1 MGDERPLVPI
11 FTDGCALLHSEKGVY
26 SSGEAVYGLGMSRT
40 GAPTAE
46 TFRGLAAAEL
56 DRRAEG
62 IAKMATLIRAIEIA
76 TKAHAE
82 QVDKAGEPYILHPL
96 RLMLRMATEAERITA
111 VLHDVVEDSGFTLD
125 DLIAEGFA
133 REIVHAVDALSKR
146 EGEDY
151 MQFVRRASEDPIARR
166 VKRADLEDN
175 LNLTRIRKLTDRDL
189 ERVLRYHRALEI
201 LAEWEPQ

>member
-1 MGDERPLVPI
+1 
-11 FTDGCALLHSEKGVY
+11 
-26 SSGEAVYGLGMSRT
+26 
-40 GAPTAE
+40 
-46 TFRGLAAAEL
+46 
-56 DRRAEG
+56 
-62 IAKMATLIRAIEIA
+62 MATLIRAIEIA

-201 LAEWEPQ
+201 LAEGEAR

>member
-1 MGDERPLVPI
+1 
-11 FTDGCALLHSEKGVY
+11 
-26 SSGEAVYGLGMSRT
+26 
-40 GAPTAE
+40 
-46 TFRGLAAAEL
+46 
-56 DRRAEG
+56 
-62 IAKMATLIRAIEIA
+62 MATLIRAIEIA
-76 TKAHAE
+76 AKAHAE

-201 LAEWEPQ
+201 LAEGEAR

>member
-1 MGDERPLVPI
+1 MSTLERAI
-11 FTDGCALLHSEKGVY
+11 
-26 SSGEAVYGLGMSRT
+26 
-40 GAPTAE
+40 
-46 TFRGLAAAEL
+46 
-56 DRRAEG
+56 G
-62 IAKMATLIRAIEIA
+62 IACE
-76 TKAHAE
+76 AHLG

-96 RLMLRMATEAERITA
+96 RLMLRMTTDAERITA
-111 VLHDVVEDSGFTLD
+111 VLHDVVEDSRFTLE

-151 MQFVRRASEDPIARR
+151 MQFVRRASEDPIARH
-166 VKRADLEDN
+166 VKRVDLEDN

-201 LAEWEPQ
+201 LAEGETR